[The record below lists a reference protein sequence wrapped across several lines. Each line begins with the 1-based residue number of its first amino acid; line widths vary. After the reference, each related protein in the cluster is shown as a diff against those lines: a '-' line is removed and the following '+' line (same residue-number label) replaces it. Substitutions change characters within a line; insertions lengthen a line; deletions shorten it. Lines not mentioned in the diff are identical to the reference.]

1 MMCRTRERERERER
15 ETRSTGICSSIPKEG
30 GSAKHRPD
38 IVLRR
43 DQKKEKK
50 QMAFEPQSG

>member
-1 MMCRTRERERERER
+1 VQDERKREREREKEYW
-15 ETRSTGICSSIPKEG
+15 SIPKEG

-43 DQKKEKK
+43 VQKKEKK